1 MVRKNFSRNIRVTFE
16 TPWCWRERW
25 ARNLLRRERERSR
38 RHGELSTPRM
48 TTEKFIAITRPVG
61 QGEQTSEFVRKLGWT
76 PFIVH
81 AVELRP
87 LDRSSILKEFS
98 RVVGDGP
105 VDWLVF
111 MSPKGVDSL
120 FDMLKSH
127 SSVLPSASGQIR
139 IMAVG
144 PKTSGALRHHGV
156 QDVVVPER
164 YSSAGIVN
172 HLSRLQMKGQRVVL
186 VRSSAADERLATS
199 LTSKGA
205 SVETITI
212 YQSLIPE
219 NRESVLDFVAGL
231 EKGEFQ
237 AVLFT
242 SAASASNLF
251 SIAEH
256 EIPKS
261 QLINIMRSPLVGA
274 IGPATA
280 ERLRELGIDP
290 SVPGR
295 YLIEDAIGEF
305 VKKAEEGSVEV

>member
-1 MVRKNFSRNIRVTFE
+1 MSAKKS
-16 TPWCWRERW
+16 
-25 ARNLLRRERERSR
+25 
-38 RHGELSTPRM
+38 
-48 TTEKFIAITRPVG
+48 IAITRPVG
-61 QGEQTSEFVRKLGWT
+61 QGEETSRFVRKFGWT

-81 AVELRP
+81 AVELKP
-87 LDRSSILKEFS
+87 LDRSTILKEFS
-98 RVVGDGP
+98 RVIGEGP

-111 MSPKGVDSL
+111 MSPTGVDV
-120 FDMLKSH
+120 FFEMLKSH
-127 SSVLPSASGQIR
+127 SSILPSASGQIR

-156 QDVVVPER
+156 QDVVVPEK
-164 YSSAGIVN
+164 YSSAGIAN
-172 HLSRLQMKGQRVVL
+172 YLSRLQMKGQRVVL

-231 EKGEFQ
+231 EKGQFQ

-261 QLINIMRSPLVGA
+261 QLINLMRSPLVGA

-295 YLIEDAIGEF
+295 YLIEDAIGEL
-305 VKKAEEGSVEV
+305 VKKAEEL